1 MGPLGKDS
9 VQAGTFKGFLDVSL
23 RTSGAQLGWLDIV
36 DQMFVQLRMGLWGF
50 TMFWG
55 GHILVENIFVFVSRL
70 LLAADL

>member
-23 RTSGAQLGWLDIV
+23 RTFGAQLGRLDIV
-36 DQMFVQLRMGLWGF
+36 DQMFVQVRMGLLWGF

-55 GHILVENIFVFVSRL
+55 GH
-70 LLAADL
+70 